1 MFLGRRER
9 NIKAG
14 WRHGITGVENADSEN
29 CSAFFKQ
36 QHKEKQDKQS
46 EKDILN
52 RTRLENI
59 KICFGT
65 SN

>member
-14 WRHGITGVENADSEN
+14 WRHGITGVENADSDN
-29 CSAFFKQ
+29 CSVYFQ
-36 QHKEKQDKQS
+36 QQYKDKCAQQS

-52 RTRLENI
+52 KTRLDSKYRLFLI
-59 KICFGT
+59 
-65 SN
+65 

>member
-29 CSAFFKQ
+29 VSVYFKD
-36 QHKEKQDKQS
+36 QHKHKQD
-46 EKDILN
+46 
-52 RTRLENI
+52 
-59 KICFGT
+59 
-65 SN
+65 